1 MSVDLESSQGVAQK
15 LIVNGKSIDLPESAK
30 LEREFRLFLDGS
42 VAELICDNL
51 HAVTIR
57 IYRMPDGL
65 LRLAATDG
73 DLKSISSV
81 EAWQLRA
88 ITADRLTH

>member
-1 MSVDLESSQGVAQK
+1 MESPQGVAQR
-15 LIVNGKSIDLPESAK
+15 LIVNGKSIDLQESAE
-30 LEREFRLFLDGS
+30 LESEFRLFLDGS

-57 IYRMPDGL
+57 IYRLPDGP

-73 DLKSISSV
+73 DLKSITSV

-88 ITADRLTH
+88 ISADRLTH